1 MKEIGRR
8 YSRKKILGK
17 GLEPIDPE
25 IHHLFHGATDRYKKW
40 AIDYLEKNNIEAR
53 KILDSAKENGWTNEG
68 YILRE
73 HVSWIKGVD
82 SDSGIFMAA
91 RVYELCRAIE
101 ICQEQPETSRSG
113 EILNHVFEL
122 GRVSMLARVYGI
134 DDEATKKR
142 IEIAKLSNKKYK
154 EKDRIRWQE
163 MYKQDFSRH
172 SKRRAAELIAQREG
186 LGPEAEEAIR
196 RSL

>member
-1 MKEIGRR
+1 V
-8 YSRKKILGK
+8 
-17 GLEPIDPE
+17 EPIDPE
-25 IHHLFHGATDRYKKW
+25 IHHLFHGATNRYKKW
-40 AIDYLEKNNIEAR
+40 AIDYLVKNNIEVT
-53 KILDSAKENGWTNEG
+53 KIIESAKQNGWTNEG
-68 YILRE
+68 FALRD
-73 HVSWIKGVD
+73 HVAWIEGVE
-82 SDSGIFMAA
+82 SDSGIYMAA
-91 RVYELCRAIE
+91 RIYELCRLIE
-101 ICQEQPETSRSG
+101 ICQENPETSRPG
-113 EILNHVFEL
+113 AILNHVFEL

-142 IEIAKLSNKKYK
+142 IEIAKFSNKKYK

-163 MYKQDFSRH
+163 MYKQDFPRH